1 MKKLALISLLVVAI
15 AVLFF
20 LNGEKISEPNQ
31 AKSINETL
39 NQICEGK
46 LDITPLKVTYDDSHG
61 FHGGLVLSIS
71 GDGSVSQKTERTEI
85 KPPQK
90 QISKDDIQS
99 LVTLLIKEECW
110 AQMTPPRAAVPDE
123 SSARLI
129 ISYENQ
135 ETMIWEW
142 FNEMT
147 SNDRI
152 IKIKNHMAMISTE
165 K

>member
-1 MKKLALISLLVVAI
+1 MVVTI

-20 LNGEKISEPNQ
+20 LNGQKISQPTQ
-31 AKSINETL
+31 AKSINEIL
-39 NQICEGK
+39 IQISEGK

-61 FHGGLVLSIS
+61 FHGGLILSIS
-71 GDGSVSQKTERTEI
+71 GDGSVSQKTERTTI

-90 QISKDDIQS
+90 QISKIDIQS
-99 LVTLLIKEECW
+99 LVTLLIEEECW
-110 AQMTPPRAAVPDE
+110 SQITPPRTAVPDE
-123 SSARLI
+123 SSTSLI

-135 ETMIWEW
+135 ETVIWEW
-142 FNEMT
+142 FNDMT

-152 IKIKNHMAMISTE
+152 IKIRNHMTMISKE